1 MKGILPVY
9 CRTMGYVVL
18 LLSVFVPLFMFMF
31 GMINDSNL
39 LFTKASIKLL
49 IWFSLFMIFL
59 AKVKDENEK
68 ISRIRIKAICYAI
81 YLLGIYYIVMLVR
94 GVYNGNLEEADNS
107 IAIVYMVFN
116 VICLEFGVTK
126 KAGLTDCLRNKYYF
140 SVKPFVDKSVQ
151 RTLGIKISRKK
162 NEEVNIIVVT
172 GMYLCN
178 SLLGAKWQAHN
189 RDGICD

>member
-18 LLSVFVPLFMFMF
+18 LLSVFVPLLMFIF

-59 AKVKDENEK
+59 AKVKEENEK
-68 ISRIRIKAICYAI
+68 ISRIRVKAVGYAI

-94 GVYNGNLEEADNS
+94 GVYDGNLEEADNS
-107 IAIVYMVFN
+107 VAIVYMAFN
-116 VICLEFGVTK
+116 VICLEFGVQKCRVVRLFK
-126 KAGLTDCLRNKYYF
+126 KYIHFFR
-140 SVKPFVDKSVQ
+140 
-151 RTLGIKISRKK
+151 
-162 NEEVNIIVVT
+162 
-172 GMYLCN
+172 
-178 SLLGAKWQAHN
+178 
-189 RDGICD
+189 

>member
-1 MKGILPVY
+1 MLTNNYFCTLKYKIMKGILPVY

-116 VICLEFGVTK
+116 VICLYAT
-126 KAGLTDCLRNKYYF
+126 LTLTPVHIYAKLYVVVILHFLLFPYF
-140 SVKPFVDKSVQ
+140 
-151 RTLGIKISRKK
+151 R
-162 NEEVNIIVVT
+162 IILST
-172 GMYLCN
+172 
-178 SLLGAKWQAHN
+178 
-189 RDGICD
+189 

>member
-1 MKGILPVY
+1 MLTNNYFCTLKYKIMKGILPVY

-94 GVYNGNLEEADNS
+94 EADNS

-116 VICLEFGVTK
+116 VICLEFGVQKSRVDRLFK
-126 KAGLTDCLRNKYYF
+126 K
-140 SVKPFVDKSVQ
+140 
-151 RTLGIKISRKK
+151 
-162 NEEVNIIVVT
+162 
-172 GMYLCN
+172 
-178 SLLGAKWQAHN
+178 
-189 RDGICD
+189 

>member
-18 LLSVFVPLFMFMF
+18 LLSVFVPLLMFMF

-68 ISRIRIKAICYAI
+68 ISRIRVKAICYAI
-81 YLLGIYYIVMLVR
+81 YLLGIVMLVR

-116 VICLEFGVTK
+116 VICLEFGVQKSRVDRLFK
-126 KAGLTDCLRNKYYF
+126 K
-140 SVKPFVDKSVQ
+140 
-151 RTLGIKISRKK
+151 
-162 NEEVNIIVVT
+162 
-172 GMYLCN
+172 
-178 SLLGAKWQAHN
+178 
-189 RDGICD
+189 

>member
-1 MKGILPVY
+1 MLTNNYFCTLKYKIMKGILPVY

-107 IAIVYMVFN
+107 IAIVYMVLMLFVWN
-116 VICLEFGVTK
+116 LVYK
-126 KAGLTDCLRNKYYF
+126 KAGLTDCLRNKYIF
-140 SVKPFVDKSVQ
+140 P
-151 RTLGIKISRKK
+151 L
-162 NEEVNIIVVT
+162 N
-172 GMYLCN
+172 LCRQECP
-178 SLLGAKWQAHN
+178 KDIRH
-189 RDGICD
+189 

>member
-18 LLSVFVPLFMFMF
+18 LLSVFVPLLMFMF

-59 AKVKDENEK
+59 AKVKEENEK
-68 ISRIRIKAICYAI
+68 ISRIHVKAVGYAI

-94 GVYNGNLEEADNS
+94 GVYDGNLEEADNS
-107 IAIVYMVFN
+107 VAIVYMAFN
-116 VICLEFGVTK
+116 VICLEFGVQKSRVDRLFK
-126 KAGLTDCLRNKYYF
+126 K
-140 SVKPFVDKSVQ
+140 
-151 RTLGIKISRKK
+151 
-162 NEEVNIIVVT
+162 
-172 GMYLCN
+172 
-178 SLLGAKWQAHN
+178 
-189 RDGICD
+189 

>member
-59 AKVKDENEK
+59 AKVRMRMRRFPEYV
-68 ISRIRIKAICYAI
+68 SR
-81 YLLGIYYIVMLVR
+81 LFVML
-94 GVYNGNLEEADNS
+94 
-107 IAIVYMVFN
+107 F
-116 VICLEFGVTK
+116 ICWAF
-126 KAGLTDCLRNKYYF
+126 
-140 SVKPFVDKSVQ
+140 
-151 RTLGIKISRKK
+151 
-162 NEEVNIIVVT
+162 II
-172 GMYLCN
+172 L
-178 SLLGAKWQAHN
+178 
-189 RDGICD
+189 

>member
-107 IAIVYMVFN
+107 IAIVYMFLMLFVWN
-116 VICLEFGVTK
+116 LVYK
-126 KAGLTDCLRNKYYF
+126 KAGLTDCLRNKYIF
-140 SVKPFVDKSVQ
+140 P
-151 RTLGIKISRKK
+151 L
-162 NEEVNIIVVT
+162 N
-172 GMYLCN
+172 
-178 SLLGAKWQAHN
+178 LLSTRVSKGH
-189 RDGICD
+189 

>member
-68 ISRIRIKAICYAI
+68 ISRIRIKAI

-116 VICLEFGVTK
+116 VICLEFGVQKSRVDRLFK
-126 KAGLTDCLRNKYYF
+126 K
-140 SVKPFVDKSVQ
+140 
-151 RTLGIKISRKK
+151 
-162 NEEVNIIVVT
+162 
-172 GMYLCN
+172 
-178 SLLGAKWQAHN
+178 
-189 RDGICD
+189 

>member
-59 AKVKDENEK
+59 AKVKDENGMK
-68 ISRIRIKAICYAI
+68 RGLIVLSPISNCFLC
-81 YLLGIYYIVMLVR
+81 LLLFFISPL
-94 GVYNGNLEEADNS
+94 LS
-107 IAIVYMVFN
+107 
-116 VICLEFGVTK
+116 FGLQQEVERFP
-126 KAGLTDCLRNKYYF
+126 LLCFYSF
-140 SVKPFVDKSVQ
+140 FVD
-151 RTLGIKISRKK
+151 I
-162 NEEVNIIVVT
+162 
-172 GMYLCN
+172 
-178 SLLGAKWQAHN
+178 
-189 RDGICD
+189 

>member
-94 GVYNGNLEEADNS
+94 GVAPS
-107 IAIVYMVFN
+107 TFAKPN
-116 VICLEFGVTK
+116 VDG
-126 KAGLTDCLRNKYYF
+126 GLIGGASLA
-140 SVKPFVDKSVQ
+140 VDKFMP
-151 RTLGIKISRKK
+151 
-162 NEEVNIIVVT
+162 IIE
-172 GMYLCN
+172 
-178 SLLGAKWQAHN
+178 AF
-189 RDGICD
+189 